1 MERERR
7 IEVEEKERQGWLLGP
22 EFTTETAIT
31 SIARDTVYRV
41 SAISEISLSLSL
53 SLSFVRVYIEKSG
66 KIFLGRR
73 GETTRSVESSD
84 TGDRIARE
92 KNGAKA
98 RNAWYYASRSLIYP
112 LGDVLSTR
120 SVTSARKQ

>member
-7 IEVEEKERQGWLLGP
+7 REVEEKERQGWLLGP

-53 SLSFVRVYIEKSG
+53 SFVRVYIEKSG
-66 KIFLGRR
+66 KIFWMEGGNNSKR
-73 GETTRSVESSD
+73 GIERH
-84 TGDRIARE
+84 G
-92 KNGAKA
+92 
-98 RNAWYYASRSLIYP
+98 
-112 LGDVLSTR
+112 
-120 SVTSARKQ
+120 

>member
-53 SLSFVRVYIEKSG
+53 SHFRPSVHREIGQDFLDGGGKQLEAWNRATRVIE
-66 KIFLGRR
+66 
-73 GETTRSVESSD
+73 
-84 TGDRIARE
+84 
-92 KNGAKA
+92 
-98 RNAWYYASRSLIYP
+98 
-112 LGDVLSTR
+112 
-120 SVTSARKQ
+120 

>member
-53 SLSFVRVYIEKSG
+53 SLSSECTSRNRARFFLEGGGKQLEAWNRATRVIE
-66 KIFLGRR
+66 
-73 GETTRSVESSD
+73 
-84 TGDRIARE
+84 
-92 KNGAKA
+92 
-98 RNAWYYASRSLIYP
+98 
-112 LGDVLSTR
+112 
-120 SVTSARKQ
+120 

>member
-7 IEVEEKERQGWLLGP
+7 REVEEKERQGWLLGP

-53 SLSFVRVYIEKSG
+53 SLSSECTSRNRARFFG
-66 KIFLGRR
+66 WR

>member
-41 SAISEISLSLSL
+41 SAISDISLSLSL
-53 SLSFVRVYIEKSG
+53 SLFRPSVHREIGQDFSWKEGGNNSKRGIERHG
-66 KIFLGRR
+66 
-73 GETTRSVESSD
+73 
-84 TGDRIARE
+84 
-92 KNGAKA
+92 
-98 RNAWYYASRSLIYP
+98 
-112 LGDVLSTR
+112 
-120 SVTSARKQ
+120 